1 MDDMLRS
8 HRNLA
13 RLRARVRTSWRR
25 FASPRRDVRHH
36 AVLTAG
42 FTLVEVLVV
51 LAIISLLMGL
61 VGPRVLSYLSESRV
75 KAASLQIK
83 GLSGA
88 LDLYHLDIGR
98 YPNSTEG
105 LQALIEKPA
114 AAERWNGPYLKANM
128 LPADPWGRAY
138 IYRSPGKHG
147 AFDIVSLGPAGQ
159 DGDANNITSWQP

>member
-1 MDDMLRS
+1 MSRMNDMLRS
-8 HRNLA
+8 RCFA
-13 RLRARVRTSWRR
+13 RIAAPAKFRRA
-25 FASPRRDVRHH
+25 ALHH
-36 AVLTAG
+36 PLNTAG

-98 YPNSTEG
+98 YPNSAEG
-105 LQALIEKPA
+105 LQALIEKPPA
-114 AAERWNGPYLKANM
+114 IERWNGPYLKANL
-128 LPADPWGRAY
+128 LPADP
-138 IYRSPGKHG
+138 
-147 AFDIVSLGPAGQ
+147 
-159 DGDANNITSWQP
+159 